1 MRLTENEKK
10 EILSKYSGD
19 TSDDLM
25 THLKRHFPVY
35 ETNLDWMEKP
45 LKFIVVHDKVRS
57 LESNKKY
64 LVNLLTS
71 LVENNWIHLGL
82 PKIRKTIKKYLDA
95 VM

>member
-25 THLKRHFPVY
+25 THLKRNFPVY
-35 ETNLDWMEKP
+35 KTTSVWMETQ
-45 LKFIVVHDKVRS
+45 LRFITINEKVRP
-57 LESNKKY
+57 LEKNKKY
-64 LVNLLTS
+64 LVNVIS
-71 LVENNWIHLGL
+71 NNVENNWIHLGI
-82 PKIRKTIKKYLDA
+82 PKIRKTVKKYLDA

>member
-35 ETNLDWMEKP
+35 ETNLDWIKKP